1 MCPTSSITEVFD
13 YKKVEDAINDKD
25 KIVIVS
31 TSPAVRVSLGEE
43 FNMDD
48 GSFVQ
53 GKMIALLRKLGFK
66 YVLDTNFAADMTIVE
81 EASELVERI
90 TKNNKPLPQFTSC
103 CPAWVKYAET
113 FHPEILDHISTSKSP
128 IGMQGPTIKTYF
140 AKNMGIDPSKII
152 NVALT
157 PCTAKKFEI
166 KREEMNASGRYYGI
180 EDMRDMDYVITT
192 REVAIWAKEKG
203 IDFNSLEDSNF
214 DKLMGEA
221 SGAGVIFANTGGV
234 MEAALRTAY
243 KYITKKEP
251 PKDFYDL
258 EAVRGMEDIREAS
271 FKIND
276 LDINVAVIYG
286 TENASKFIS
295 KMKDSDKN
303 IILLK

>member
-1 MCPTSSITEVFD
+1 
-13 YKKVEDAINDKD
+13 
-25 KIVIVS
+25 
-31 TSPAVRVSLGEE
+31 
-43 FNMDD
+43 
-48 GSFVQ
+48 
-53 GKMIALLRKLGFK
+53 
-66 YVLDTNFAADMTIVE
+66 
-81 EASELVERI
+81 
-90 TKNNKPLPQFTSC
+90 
-103 CPAWVKYAET
+103 
-113 FHPEILDHISTSKSP
+113 
-128 IGMQGPTIKTYF
+128 MQGPTIKTYF
-140 AKNMGIDPSKII
+140 AKKMGIDPSKIV

-234 MEAALRTAY
+234 MEVALRTAY
-243 KYITKKEP
+243 KYITKEDP

-258 EAVRGMEDIREAS
+258 ESVRGMEGVREAS

-276 LDINVAVIYG
+276 LEINIAVIYG

-295 KMKDSDKN
+295 KMKNSDKKYHFIEVMTCPGGCIGGGGQPKDKN
-303 IILLK
+303 LKVISLEKSV